1 MVRINAS
8 KKKKSLKQKLDEL
21 VIEMIN
27 GQIRYLDAKQ
37 EFEKCF
43 LSHIIEREN
52 GNLSR
57 AAQTLNIHR
66 NTLRKKMRT

>member
-1 MVRINAS
+1 MVRINVS

-43 LSHIIEREN
+43 LSRIIEREN